1 MTTLELIGA
10 IVLVGNT
17 IATGFILFKR
27 SGAQNTS
34 DDATASKSFREISV
48 SLSAEIREQ
57 KKRIDELE
65 AMLEKAHLE
74 VTLGVEI
81 GKKPEVLFYK
91 WTTTESNKQ

>member
-1 MTTLELIGA
+1 MDAKIIFEA
-10 IVLVGNT
+10 FAT
-17 IATGFILFKR
+17 IAMVLSAYAVFKR

-34 DDATASKSFREISV
+34 DDAGAAKSFREISV
-48 SLSAEIREQ
+48 SLTAELREQ

-65 AMLEKAHLE
+65 SLLEKAHLE

-91 WTTTESNKQ
+91 WTTKEPIK

>member
-1 MTTLELIGA
+1 M
-10 IVLVGNT
+10 T
-17 IATGFILFKR
+17 IAEIIFSSFSVISMFISAYVLLKR